1 METKSYKRLP
11 KILKINRIDK
21 KQLRISVLFSSG
33 EDRILDFNKIFKVI
47 WKVKKSDPE
56 YKLMNPVEFGKVK
69 IANNTLSWDNAGL
82 FITGLDGKKIKAP
95 YEVGADTLYDLSEMD
110 EALNISIGSLL
121 RKARLSARLSQ
132 EQVAARSGTSR
143 TYITKLEN
151 DRSDVE
157 MMTLKKIVEAGL
169 NKHLAIS
176 IK

>member
-1 METKSYKRLP
+1 
-11 KILKINRIDK
+11 
-21 KQLRISVLFSSG
+21 
-33 EDRILDFNKIFKVI
+33 
-47 WKVKKSDPE
+47 
-56 YKLMNPVEFGKVK
+56 MNPAEFGKVK

-82 FITGLDGKKIKAP
+82 FITGLDGKKKKAS

-110 EALNISIGSLL
+110 EELNISIGSLL